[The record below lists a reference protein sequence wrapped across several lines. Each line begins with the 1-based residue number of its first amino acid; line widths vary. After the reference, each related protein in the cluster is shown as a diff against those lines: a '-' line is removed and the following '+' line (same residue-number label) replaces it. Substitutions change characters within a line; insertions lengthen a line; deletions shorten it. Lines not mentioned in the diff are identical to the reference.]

1 MDTVKKYE
9 LVIMLSSEV
18 KDDSREKF
26 SQKLEKTVKALGGKV
41 ARSLEMGKKQLAY
54 KIKGQS
60 EAVYLD
66 LVLEM
71 PATEVI
77 QLDKKLTVDKEIL
90 RHLLVVAE

>member
-1 MDTVKKYE
+1 MLKKYE

-18 KDDSREKF
+18 KDDTREKF

-71 PATEVI
+71 PVAEVI

-90 RHLLVVAE
+90 RHLLVIAE

>member
-1 MDTVKKYE
+1 
-9 LVIMLSSEV
+9 MLSSEV
-18 KDDSREKF
+18 KDDTREKF

-71 PATEVI
+71 PGSEVI